1 MRPEIEIDGTLTRAL
16 VEQVGPVDHSRLGDF
31 GGQAGDLR
39 GTMGPGGCR
48 EQVDGRGRRR

>member
-1 MRPEIEIDGTLTRAL
+1 MRPEIEIDGTLTRVL